1 MSMNPILLEL
11 MYHKFKATTEEMG
24 IALGR
29 TALSSYVKETQ
40 DFGTALCNLDG
51 KFFACPADTGIAI
64 SADLDCRAT
73 LAAFDRFEPG
83 DVIITNHPYLA
94 GGLGSHLP
102 DINLLMPYFH
112 DGELICFGWT
122 FAHCADIGGGVPSS
136 ISPSFSNIY
145 QEGLQIPPL
154 KLVEGG
160 RMNEAFVSLF
170 RANSRVPDVVMGD
183 LKAQLAALSVGER
196 RLRELID
203 QHGVDTI
210 KQAQRDLLGYAR
222 RRALAVQARIPDGE
236 YNFCDY
242 LDDDYLSKIPVRLRC
257 RMTVSQGHI
266 HLDLSGTDPQLASP
280 YNVPTG
286 GVRHP
291 YFTAKI
297 MHLLFTYDR
306 DLPLNSGLFEN
317 ITVTVPAGTVMNPEA
332 PAAVGIRHAAAIRFA
347 DVLLGCLAQASPAIA
362 PAASG
367 GTVIPVVVS
376 QPGSGG
382 NRTVSVVQALA
393 GGAGGTGRGD
403 GADGRDR
410 SLANVRNTPTER
422 GEADVGGVR
431 IEEYAV
437 RPDSG
442 GAGQFR
448 GGTGIVYS
456 IRVLRD
462 DVQILGRGLERFVF
476 QPWGAN
482 GGFPG
487 MAARVILNRGT
498 DGERELGKIDVI
510 HAKKGDLL
518 TIMTPGGG
526 GWGHPFQRPVERVLS
541 DVRRGF
547 VSVACARSQYG
558 VVIDPLS
565 LAVDHEAS
573 TAARRNP
580 VHVVDPLR
588 ARWEQVFDDER
599 MTALSAALLKLPAA
613 ARHALRADVFERV
626 VPGIGKRGAARLL
639 DDDFDPDLARATLA
653 TVVRELQH

>member
-1 MSMNPILLEL
+1 MNPILLEL

-51 KFFACPADTGIAI
+51 KFFACPFDTGIAI
-64 SADLDCRAT
+64 SADLDCKAT
-73 LAAFDRFEPG
+73 LAAIDRFEPG

-112 DGELICFGWT
+112 EGELICFGWT

-136 ISPSFSNIY
+136 ISPSFNNLF

-154 KLVEGG
+154 KLVESGK
-160 RMNEAFVSLF
+160 MNEAFVAIF
-170 RANSRVPDVVMGD
+170 RANSRMPDVVMGD

-196 RLRELID
+196 RLRELIA
-203 QHGVDTI
+203 QHGVDTV
-210 KQAQRDLLGYAR
+210 KAAQSELIAYAR
-222 RRALAVQARIPDGE
+222 RRALTVQARIPDGV
-236 YNFCDY
+236 YTFCDY
-242 LDDDYLSKIPVRLRC
+242 LDDDFLSRIPVRLRC
-257 RMTVSQGHI
+257 TMTVKDGHI
-266 HLDLSGTDPQLASP
+266 HLDLEGTDPQLASP

-306 DLPLNSGLFEN
+306 DLPLNAGLFEN
-317 ITVTVPAGTVMNPEA
+317 ITVAVPAGTVMNPEM

-382 NRTVSVVQALA
+382 RRTVSVVQALA
-393 GGAGGTGRGD
+393 GGAGGTARAD

-431 IEEYAV
+431 IEEYLI

-442 GAGQFR
+442 GAGRFR
-448 GGTGIVYS
+448 GGAGIVYS
-456 IRVLRD
+456 LRALRD

-476 QPWGAN
+476 RPWGGN

-487 MAARVILNRGT
+487 MAARVILNRGSA
-498 DGERELGKIDVI
+498 DERELGKIDVI
-510 HAKKGDLL
+510 HAKEGDLL

-526 GWGHPFQRPVERVLS
+526 GWGHPFERPLERVLR
-541 DVRRGF
+541 DVRCGF
-547 VSVACARSQYG
+547 VSVEAARSQYG
-558 VVIDPLS
+558 VVLDARS
-565 LAVDHEAS
+565 LAVDEAA
-573 TAARRNP
+573 TRAARLQAVRGI
-580 VHVVDPLR
+580 DPMR
-588 ARWEQVFDDER
+588 ARWEEVFDDEL
-599 MTALSAALLKLPAA
+599 MTALAGALLAVPAASRSAARLEA
-613 ARHALRADVFERV
+613 FERV
-626 VPGIGKRGAARLL
+626 MPGIGQHGAVRLMAADVDPGQARARLKAVIA
-639 DDDFDPDLARATLA
+639 DLR
-653 TVVRELQH
+653 R